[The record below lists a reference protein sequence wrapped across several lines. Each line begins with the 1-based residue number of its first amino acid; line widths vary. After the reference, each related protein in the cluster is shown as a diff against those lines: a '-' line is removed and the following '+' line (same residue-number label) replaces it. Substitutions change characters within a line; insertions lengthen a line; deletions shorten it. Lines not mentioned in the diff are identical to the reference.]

1 MYYETIAFRAAWL
14 SVCQIPLILLLAMKT
29 SLIGLLIGSSHERL
43 NWAHRTVARCL
54 LFTVTIHFSFFWREW
69 WVYNAIESELET
81 MKVVKFGLS
90 AWLLLIWIVISSF
103 APIRNLRYE
112 FFLVQHVVSFVGF
125 VALVMLHVPPQAKV
139 YVWIPVGVYAFDRVV
154 RTGLLVWR
162 NLRIWGEGKGRWR
175 CKARLVAL
183 PGQATRI
190 TIEKPPLKNWMP
202 GQHVFLSIPSISP
215 LQSHPFTIASS
226 PSSSTKELS
235 FVVRAHAGFSRRV
248 YDRATSLLPTT
259 SSPAQEKS
267 FTALIDGPYGSP
279 PNFLQF
285 DTLILIAGSTGATFT
300 IPILLHVLQSQP
312 NCVRRI
318 QFVWIV
324 KSGSNLDWFTNE
336 IAMALDLAQER
347 GIQLDFRGFVTCDP
361 SYITNFPVRR
371 RPSQRS
377 CCCTEKVIDTAT
389 PANKTDADSI
399 SIVSE
404 SLNSSEEMGKC
415 SCGVSELPV
424 EVNGGRPDL
433 RGILSRNF
441 ALARGET
448 AVAVCGPEGLMA
460 RTGCLVAALSD
471 ERGANKG
478 TGAYGITMYG
488 EGFGW

>member
-1 MYYETIAFRAAWL
+1 M
-14 SVCQIPLILLLAMKT
+14 
-29 SLIGLLIGSSHERL
+29 
-43 NWAHRTVARCL
+43 
-54 LFTVTIHFSFFWREW
+54 
-69 WVYNAIESELET
+69 T
-81 MKVVKFGLS
+81 MVKFGLS
-90 AWLLLIWIVISSF
+90 AWFTLIWIVMSSF

-112 FFLVQHVVSFVGF
+112 VFVVQHVVSFVGF
-125 VALVMLHVPPQAKV
+125 VTLVMLHVPSYAKV

-154 RTGLLVWR
+154 RTALLVWR
-162 NLRIWGEGKGRWR
+162 NIGMWGGRKGWR

-190 TIEKPPLKNWMP
+190 TIEKPPLKSWMP

-226 PSSSTKELS
+226 PSSSRKELS

-267 FTALIDGPYGSP
+267 FTALIDGPYGCP
-279 PNFLQF
+279 PNFLQY

-300 IPILLHVLQSQP
+300 IPILLHVLQSQTS
-312 NCVRRI
+312 CVRRI
-318 QFVWIV
+318 QFIWIV
-324 KSGSNLDWFTNE
+324 KSSSNLDWFTNDL
-336 IAMALDLAQER
+336 AMSLDLAQEK
-347 GIQLDFRGFVTCDP
+347 GIQLDVRCFVTCDP
-361 SYITNFPVRR
+361 SYTTNFPVRQ
-371 RPSQRS
+371 RPSQKK
-377 CCCTEKVIDTAT
+377 CYCTEKVVDTENPVT
-389 PANKTDADSI
+389 KTESDSI

-404 SLNSSEEMGKC
+404 SWNSEEETRQC
-415 SCGVSELPV
+415 SCGVLESPI
-424 EVNGGRPDL
+424 EVNSGRPDL
-433 RGILSRNF
+433 RGILSRNL

-448 AVAVCGPEGLMA
+448 AVAVCGPQGLMA

-478 TGAYGITMYG
+478 TGAYGITMFG